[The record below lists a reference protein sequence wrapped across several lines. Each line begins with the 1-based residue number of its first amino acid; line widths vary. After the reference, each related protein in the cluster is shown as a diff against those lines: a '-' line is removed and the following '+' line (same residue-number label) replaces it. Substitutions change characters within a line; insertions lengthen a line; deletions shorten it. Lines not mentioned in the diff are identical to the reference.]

1 MTTYSP
7 DTPAHKRAWW
17 FSVAPFDAPVEPR
30 RVERF
35 ETMEQALLHAAATDG
50 FVPFVYN
57 ELYVN
62 PSAAKRLYDYYF
74 DLSDLYDYYF
84 DLSEPTK

>member
-17 FSVAPFDAPVEPR
+17 FSVTVAWADVPAAPI

-50 FVPFVYN
+50 FVPFVHN
-57 ELYVN
+57 LLDADPNV
-62 PSAAKRLYDYYF
+62 AKRAYDFYF
-74 DLSDLYDYYF
+74 A
-84 DLSEPTK
+84 LSERTK